1 MVRGELD
8 ILKAT
13 VPLLLTATVLLSN
26 SAKSDGLTAQDYA
39 EKGLESATF
48 FRAWPACVISAVN
61 HAICFNPA

>member
-8 ILKAT
+8 ILKAI

-39 EKGLESATF
+39 EKGLKSATF
-48 FRAWPACVISAVN
+48 FPGLAVTPTG
-61 HAICFNPA
+61 ATAFSVVRR